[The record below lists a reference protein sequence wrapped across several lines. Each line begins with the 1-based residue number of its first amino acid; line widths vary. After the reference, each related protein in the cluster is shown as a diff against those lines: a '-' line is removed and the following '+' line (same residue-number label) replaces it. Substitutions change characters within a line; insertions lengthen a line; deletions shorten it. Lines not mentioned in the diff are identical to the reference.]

1 MMEKMTSQTQQT
13 LEVAYGMALKSHH
26 ASVTPA
32 HFFYAGCQN
41 QSDLLTTLLAGPN
54 ATPLSVLQESLSK
67 IMSAQAQYSSDS
79 APEPRVS
86 AELQRLMLTAQDLG
100 TKWQDQFLTTEM
112 ILLAQLKVKDEVTRA
127 FEKAGV
133 TFASADKWVQELRR
147 KNTVDSKEAEQKRD
161 ALSKYATDLTARA
174 AQGKLDPVIGRDD
187 QIRRMIQ
194 ILQRRTKNNP
204 VLIGE
209 PGVGKT
215 ALAEGLAQRIVA
227 HEAPEALLSKK
238 VLALDM
244 GSLVAGAKYRG
255 EFEERLKAVLAEI
268 EKENE
273 QIILFIDELHLLV
286 GAGKSDGAMDA
297 SNLLKPAL
305 ARGQLRAIGATT
317 LKEYREYI
325 EKDPALE
332 RRFQKILVEEPTT
345 EEAIA
350 ILRGLKE
357 RYEIHHKVKLSDTAI
372 IAAVELSDRYIGD
385 RFLPDKAIDLID
397 EAAAALRIAIDSR
410 PEHMDKLHRQI
421 LRYKVE
427 QEMLKKETD
436 PATTKKVVVLATE
449 LQELEK
455 QYADLEQQWQ
465 QEKQLLGGA
474 ADLKAQYEKLKW
486 KFEEAR
492 RSGDLALMSELQYGA
507 IPALEK
513 KIKELDNAAERPKNL
528 RLLKD
533 HVDAE
538 DIAALISKS
547 TGIPV
552 AKMLRKDKERFL
564 DISTH
569 LKKYIKGQDQ
579 AIELVSQTIV
589 RSRAGLS
596 LSHRPLG
603 SFLFLGSTGVG
614 KTQLCKELANFLFQ
628 SRDHL
633 IRIDMS
639 EFMERHAVARLIG
652 APPGYIGYEE
662 GGYLTEK
669 VRRQPYS
676 VILFDEIEKAHPDVM
691 NLLLQVLDDGRLTD
705 SQGRTIDFQQTVIV
719 MTSNVGSE
727 YLSSAPRE
735 QWPGL
740 IHQALL
746 SQFRPEFLNRIDEQV
761 IFNPLNQETISAI
774 TELRMGELKERL
786 KDQDIT
792 LSYEP
797 AVIEWL
803 AHKGFDPAYGA
814 RPLQRAI
821 RKYLE
826 NPLAHWILSHEQRG
840 ILDLKVCED
849 RPELEFQLR
858 PQEA

>member
-1 MMEKMTSQTQQT
+1 MMDKMTSQTQKT
-13 LEVAYGMALKSHH
+13 LEAAYGLALKANH
-26 ASVTPA
+26 AAVTPA
-32 HFFYAGCQN
+32 HFFAAAAQ
-41 QSDLLTTLLAGPN
+41 QQADLFASILAQISQALPLSALQQGLSELLA
-54 ATPLSVLQESLSK
+54 S
-67 IMSAQAQYSSDS
+67 QAAYSSNS
-79 APEPRVS
+79 APEPRMS
-86 AELQRLMLTAQDLG
+86 AELQRLLLNADDLATEMG
-100 TKWQDQFLTTEM
+100 DAFITTEL
-112 ILLAQLKVKDEVTRA
+112 ILLAQLKNPDETTQC
-127 FEKAGV
+127 FKKAGITEPV
-133 TFASADKWVQELRR
+133 LKKWVQEIHR
-147 KNTVDSKEAEQKRD
+147 KNPVDSKDAEQKRD

-174 AQGKLDPVIGRDD
+174 AEGKLDPVIGRDD

-227 HEAPEALLSKK
+227 HEVPEALLSKK

-268 EKENE
+268 EKENDRV
-273 QIILFIDELHLLV
+273 ILFIDELHLLV

-332 RRFQKILVEEPTT
+332 RRFQKILVAEPSI

-357 RYEIHHKVKLSDTAI
+357 RYEIHHKVRLSDTAI
-372 IAAVELSDRYIGD
+372 VAAVELSDRYIGD

-397 EAAAALRIAIDSR
+397 EAAAALRMAIDSR

-427 QEMLKKETD
+427 QEMLKKESD
-436 PATTKKVVVLATE
+436 PATEKRAATLASE
-449 LQELEK
+449 LKDLEK
-455 QYADLEQQWQ
+455 QYAELEQQWQ
-465 QEKQLLGGA
+465 QEKQILGGT
-474 ADLKAQYEKLKW
+474 ADLKAQHEKLKW
-486 KFEEAR
+486 RFEEAR
-492 RSGDLALMSELQYGA
+492 RTGDLALMSELQYGA

-513 KIKELDNAAERPKNL
+513 KIAELDQSAENRQQL

-538 DIAALISKS
+538 DIAELISKA
-547 TGIPV
+547 TGIPA
-552 AKMLRKDKERFL
+552 AKMLRQDKERFL
-564 DISTH
+564 DIKEH
-569 LKKYIKGQDQ
+569 LKKYIKGQEQ
-579 AIELVSQTIV
+579 AVDLVAQTII

-596 LSHRPLG
+596 LAHRPLG

-614 KTQLCKELANFLFQ
+614 KTQLCKELAHFLFQ
-628 SRDHL
+628 SRENL

-652 APPGYIGYEE
+652 APPGYVGYEE

-676 VILFDEIEKAHPDVM
+676 VVLFDEIEKAHPDVM

-727 YLSSAPRE
+727 YLSTSPKE
-735 QWPGL
+735 QWPQL
-740 IHQALL
+740 IQKALL
-746 SQFRPEFLNRIDEQV
+746 AQFRPEFLNRIDEQV
-761 IFNPLNQETISAI
+761 IFNPLNEETILAI
-774 TELRMGELKERL
+774 TELRLDELKNRL
-786 KDQDIT
+786 KEQEIFLAYDQSVVD
-792 LSYEP
+792 
-797 AVIEWL
+797 WL

-821 RKYLE
+821 RQYLE
-826 NPLAHWILSHEQRG
+826 NPLAYWILSHEQKGDLSVVVRADNSG
-840 ILDLKVCED
+840 LD
-849 RPELEFQLR
+849 FN
-858 PQEA
+858 